1 MTPTPGQAPVAKEPP
16 TDSPRNAGESPL
28 NMKVRLFI
36 KPFCGWCDQA
46 MDWLDSRGVKYE
58 VLDVIADASARREME
73 ELSGP
78 SLAPVL
84 DVGGEIPADFDTG
97 HVEKFW
103 KKMGKKD

>member
-1 MTPTPGQAPVAKEPP
+1 MTPKPGRAPVAKDPP
-16 TDSPRNAGESPL
+16 AHSRRIAGQPPL

-58 VLDVIADASARREME
+58 VLDVSADASARQEME
-73 ELSGP
+73 ELSGQ

-84 DVGGEIPADFDTG
+84 DVDGQILSDFDTG
-97 HVEKFW
+97 QLEKFW
-103 KKMGKKD
+103 NKLAKDN